1 MPLRIERYGDV
12 QRIRMWSAG
21 SRAAGLDV
29 SAYVVRGI
37 MIDSG
42 FPRARRRLVEAVRE
56 LRVSGLAVTHWHEDH
71 AGNVAPLAAL
81 GLPIFVRPE
90 TEATLRERPAI
101 ALYRHMIWGR
111 PPRLTVPITS
121 LAPPA
126 LRGIHTPG
134 HSVDHQAIW
143 DDETAT
149 LFSGD
154 LWLGVHSRAVHASED
169 PYAIVESLRRV
180 RALQPARMFDAHR
193 GSVPD
198 PVGALTAKIDWL
210 ADTLGQLEDR
220 IAAGWSDRDIV
231 RRVLGGEERSGIL
244 SGGDYARRNL
254 VRAVRVR
261 LGRARIPGA
270 GDSSTPRGGR
280 TTA

>member
-29 SAYVVRGI
+29 SAYVIRGI

-42 FPRARRRLVEAVRE
+42 FPHARRALLSAVRE
-56 LRVSGLAVTHWHEDH
+56 LRVSGVAVTHWHEDH
-71 AGNVAPLAAL
+71 AGNVASLASL
-81 GLPIFVRPE
+81 GLPILVRPD

-101 ALYRHMIWGR
+101 ALYRHVIWGR
-111 PPRLTVPITS
+111 PPRLDSPIVS

-126 LRGIHTPG
+126 LRGVHTPG
-134 HSVDHQAIW
+134 HSSDHQVIW
-143 DDETAT
+143 DDETGT
-149 LFSGD
+149 VFSGD

-169 PYAIVESLRRV
+169 PYAIVESLRRI
-180 RALQPARMFDAHR
+180 RAMAPARMFDAHR
-193 GSVPD
+193 GLVANPAD
-198 PVGALTAKIDWL
+198 ALDARIDWL
-210 ADTLGQLEDR
+210 GATLMAIEAR
-220 IAAGWSDRDIV
+220 IAAGWSDREIV

-254 VRAVRVR
+254 VRAVRAR
-261 LGRARIPGA
+261 LERAGV
-270 GDSSTPRGGR
+270 
-280 TTA
+280 

>member
-1 MPLRIERYGDV
+1 MPLRIENYGDV
-12 QRIRMWSAG
+12 ERIRMWSAG

-42 FPRARRRLVEAVRE
+42 FPHARRALLAAARG
-56 LRVSGLAVTHWHEDH
+56 LRVFGVAVTHWHEDH
-71 AGNVAPLAAL
+71 AGNVASLASL
-81 GLPIFVRPE
+81 GLPVFLRSD
-90 TEATLRERPAI
+90 TEAMLRERPAI
-101 ALYRHMIWGR
+101 AFYRHVIWGR
-111 PPRLTVPITS
+111 PPGLDAPLTAFEPS
-121 LAPPA
+121 S

-134 HSVDHQAIW
+134 HSPDHQVIW
-143 DDETAT
+143 DDETGT

-180 RALQPARMFDAHR
+180 RALEPARMFDAHR
-193 GSVPD
+193 GLVPNAAA
-198 PVGALTAKIDWL
+198 ALDAKIDWL
-210 ADTLGQLEDR
+210 TDTLAQIEER
-220 IAAGWSDRDIV
+220 IAVGWSDREIV

-254 VRAVRVR
+254 VRAVRSRV
-261 LGRARIPGA
+261 LTAGA
-270 GDSSTPRGGR
+270 
-280 TTA
+280 